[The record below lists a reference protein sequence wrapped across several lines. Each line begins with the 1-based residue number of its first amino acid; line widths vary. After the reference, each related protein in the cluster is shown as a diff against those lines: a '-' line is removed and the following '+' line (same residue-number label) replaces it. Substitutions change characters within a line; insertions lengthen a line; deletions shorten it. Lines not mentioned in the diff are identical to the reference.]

1 MAAAAFA
8 SWMLSQEARALLT
21 RLGLIKPFVLQET
34 MVPAAALSTAAQTAI
49 ESYLLEGRR
58 VLRRQILQFL
68 EWLDTPEGR
77 QASPAEAQ
85 KRFVLLRLR
94 FNVVLSQFDLFNEAM
109 SQRSE
114 AETGVWLAGLDVAA
128 QDALALP
135 GYFEPPPVV
144 CYLARGPGAAIRRAR
159 TRLPGGGDNPVAIIR
174 IPRER
179 MIGSG
184 IASSLIH
191 EVGHQ
196 GAALLELL
204 PSLREAVQ
212 AEPRSVGSEDTAW
225 RLWERWL
232 SEIIADLW
240 SVARVGVTSTLGLL
254 AVVSLPRA
262 FVFRPNFDDPHP
274 SPWVRVKLSCALGD
288 ALYPHPQWGRLSRLW
303 EQFYPTEGLGAER
316 RAHLAAMEQSMP
328 RFVEL
333 LLSHRPERLRGRSLA
348 QALLMKE
355 ERQPA
360 RLGALYREWRAAPAL
375 MRGASPSL
383 VFAVLGQARANG
395 TITPEEEG
403 KALAELLRYWALRST
418 LDTSAECA
426 AHVRQAGREAA
437 LRLSPPFQQAF
448 ND

>member
-1 MAAAAFA
+1 MAAAFA
-8 SWMLSQEARALLT
+8 SWLLSQEARALLN
-21 RLGLIKPFVLQET
+21 RLGRIKPFVLQET

-58 VLRRQILQFL
+58 KLRRQILDFL
-68 EWLDTPEGR
+68 AWLETPEGR
-77 QASPAEAQ
+77 QASPAAAQ

-94 FNVVLSQFDLFNEAM
+94 FNVVLSQFDIFSETM

-135 GYFEPPPVV
+135 GVFESPPVV
-144 CYLARGPGAAIRRAR
+144 CYLARGAGAAIRRAR
-159 TRLPGGGDNPVAIIR
+159 TRLPGGGENPVAIIR

-184 IASSLIH
+184 IASSLVH

-196 GAALLELL
+196 GAALLDVL
-204 PSLREAVQ
+204 PALRDAVK
-212 AEPRSVGSEDTAW
+212 AEPRAEGLEDTAW
-225 RLWERWL
+225 GLWERWL
-232 SEIIADLW
+232 SEIVADFW

-274 SPWVRVKLSCALGD
+274 TPWVRVRLSCAMGD

-303 EQFYPTEGLGAER
+303 AQFYPTEGLGAQA
-316 RAHLAAMEQSMP
+316 RALFAALEATMP
-328 RFVEL
+328 RFIEL
-333 LLSHRPERLRGRSLA
+333 LLTHRPAKLRGRTLA
-348 QALLMKE
+348 QALVRGE
-355 ERQPA
+355 ERQPL
-360 RLGALYREWRAAPAL
+360 RLGELFREWRAAPAR
-375 MRGASPSL
+375 MRSASPSL
-383 VFAVLGQARANG
+383 VFAVLGQARADG
-395 TITPEEEG
+395 AITPEAEG

-426 AHVRQAGREAA
+426 AHVRRAGRAAA
-437 LRLSPPFQQAF
+437 LRLSPPFQQALT
-448 ND
+448 D

>member
-1 MAAAAFA
+1 MATAAFA
-8 SWMLSQEARALLT
+8 SWLLAREARALLS
-21 RLGLIKPFVLQET
+21 RLGRIKPFVLQET
-34 MVPAAALSTAAQTAI
+34 MVPAAALSTAAHTAI
-49 ESYLLEGRR
+49 ETYLLEGRR
-58 VLRRQILQFL
+58 ALRRRVRRFL
-68 EWLDTPEGR
+68 EWLESPEGQR
-77 QASPAEAQ
+77 ASPAEAQ

-94 FNVVLSQFDLFNEAM
+94 FNVVLSQFDIFNEAM

-128 QDALALP
+128 QDALAMP

-159 TRLPGGGDNPVAIIR
+159 TRLPGGGENPVAMVR

-196 GAALLELL
+196 GAALLDLV
-204 PSLREAVQ
+204 PSLRVAMKAAPGGAGMEK
-212 AEPRSVGSEDTAW
+212 TAW
-225 RLWERWL
+225 GLWELWL
-232 SEIIADLW
+232 PEIVADLW

-274 SPWVRVKLSCALGD
+274 TPWMRVKLSCALGD

-303 EQFYPTEGLGAER
+303 ERFYPTEGLSEES
-316 RAHLAAMEQSMP
+316 RALLAALLRSMP

-333 LLSHRPERLRGRSLA
+333 LLTHRPPKLRGRTLA
-348 QALLMKE
+348 QALPRGE
-355 ERQPA
+355 ELQPA
-360 RLGALYREWRAAPAL
+360 RLLERFREWRATPGRMQGAPPTLA
-375 MRGASPSL
+375 
-383 VFAVLGQARANG
+383 FAVLGQARAEG
-395 TITPEEEG
+395 ALSPEAEG
-403 KALAELLRYWALRST
+403 RALAELLRYWALRST

-426 AHVRQAGREAA
+426 AHVRQAGRAAA
-437 LRLSPPFQQAF
+437 LRLSSPLQQVL